1 ALGSEDCDCE
11 TRSHQLFGVYKGL
24 VHGKFAELTAR
35 WLVGY
40 GTFEREMCL
49 LKFPHYHLAMA
60 EYYELSCRPKTGY

>member
-11 TRSHQLFGVYKGL
+11 TRSHQPFGVYKGL

-40 GTFEREMCL
+40 GTFERNVS
-49 LKFPHYHLAMA
+49 PQVSS
-60 EYYELSCRPKTGY
+60 LSFGNG